1 MEGKQSVMKRVNQ
14 NQEARHWN
22 DENFG
27 KTRLSA
33 KGTATDSGDLL
44 SHPPNPPRKEK
55 EHDAS
60 CYCNTVKRHKLLLR
74 CSAYRKKSTICRA
87 APEAMKHTLR
97 AAKHH

>member
-1 MEGKQSVMKRVNQ
+1 MKVSTMQEDVGITLSRGMEGKQSVMKRVNH
-14 NQEARHWN
+14 NQAAPKDVGSHWN
-22 DENFG
+22 DEKIG

-33 KGTATDSGDLL
+33 KGTATDSGYLL

-74 CSAYRKKSTICRA
+74 CSA
-87 APEAMKHTLR
+87 
-97 AAKHH
+97 